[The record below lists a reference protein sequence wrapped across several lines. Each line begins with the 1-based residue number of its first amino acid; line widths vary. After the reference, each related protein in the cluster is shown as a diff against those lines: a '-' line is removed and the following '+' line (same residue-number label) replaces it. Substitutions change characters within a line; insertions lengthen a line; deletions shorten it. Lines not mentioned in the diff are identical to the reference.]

1 MREKLQAARS
11 KAESALLRDV
21 PTPRP
26 RRLRSPRER
35 ETETEFGTEPST
47 EVQGTQ
53 QEDDTRSYS
62 RIKLRDS
69 VRKIKSKPQPPAG
82 FPSAEEA
89 YNFFTFNFD
98 PEPEEPEG
106 KPAVKGGDGA
116 HQEEAEGE
124 GAHTRE
130 REKKTEEEEL
140 LDGKDAEDF
149 LLGLDPTAHDFVA
162 VRAAEYKSAHLQLQ
176 KEKEILFTP
185 SRLTV
190 PTYKKL
196 PENIQPR
203 FLEDEG
209 LYIGARPEVARTNEN
224 IMENRLLIQEP
235 ERKWFGDDGRILALP
250 SPIKPFPSRPSL
262 STQERSPKAE
272 LETLYK
278 KAEKYVHS
286 RQHMIA
292 SGEPPGNFQ
301 LDIDIS
307 GLIFTHH
314 PCFSREHV
322 LASKLAQ
329 LYDQYLA
336 RQQRN
341 KTKFLTDKLQ
351 ALRRAVETSL
361 NPEKPHQSLDTTQK
375 TINEYKSEIRQTRKL
390 RDAEQEKDRTLLKTI
405 IKVWKEMKSLREFQR
420 FTNNRVIYFG
430 LEQLLAVPSKSPTC
444 SQLKI
449 PF

>member
-26 RRLRSPRER
+26 RRLRSPSREK

-47 EVQGTQ
+47 EVQDTQ
-53 QEDDTRSYS
+53 KEDDTKSYS
-62 RIKLRDS
+62 RIKFRDS
-69 VRKIKSKPQPPAG
+69 VRKIKSKPQLPPG

-98 PEPEEPEG
+98 PEPEESEEKSP
-106 KPAVKGGDGA
+106 VKGGERA
-116 HQEEAEGE
+116 HHEDQEGE
-124 GAHTRE
+124 EGTQAQE
-130 REKKTEEEEL
+130 RAKKTEEEEL
-140 LDGKDAEDF
+140 LNGKDAEDF

-162 VRAAEYKSAHLQLQ
+162 VRAAEYKSARIQLQ

-235 ERKWFGDDGRILALP
+235 GSKWFGDDGRILALP

-262 STQERSPKAE
+262 TTREQSPKAG

-286 RQHMIA
+286 RQHMIG
-292 SGEPPGNFQ
+292 SGDPPGNFQ

-341 KTKFLTDKLQ
+341 KTKFLTDKVLVFSVLV
-351 ALRRAVETSL
+351 ADGAGS
-361 NPEKPHQSLDTTQK
+361 SD
-375 TINEYKSEIRQTRKL
+375 
-390 RDAEQEKDRTLLKTI
+390 
-405 IKVWKEMKSLREFQR
+405 
-420 FTNNRVIYFG
+420 
-430 LEQLLAVPSKSPTC
+430 
-444 SQLKI
+444 
-449 PF
+449 

>member
-1 MREKLQAARS
+1 MRERMREKLQAAR
-11 KAESALLRDV
+11 
-21 PTPRP
+21 
-26 RRLRSPRER
+26 
-35 ETETEFGTEPST
+35 
-47 EVQGTQ
+47 
-53 QEDDTRSYS
+53 
-62 RIKLRDS
+62 
-69 VRKIKSKPQPPAG
+69 PPPG

-98 PEPEEPEG
+98 PEPEELEG
-106 KPAVKGGDGA
+106 KTQVKGGSRT
-116 HQEEAEGE
+116 HQEDQEGE
-124 GAHTRE
+124 EAHAQE
-130 REKKTEEEEL
+130 RAKKTEEEEL
-140 LDGKDAEDF
+140 LNGKDAEDF
-149 LLGLDPTAHDFVA
+149 LLGLDPTGHDFVS
-162 VRAAEYKSAHLQLQ
+162 VRAAEYQSAHVRLQ

-196 PENIQPR
+196 PENVQPR

-235 ERKWFGDDGRILALP
+235 GRKWFGDDGRILALP

-262 STQERSPKAE
+262 STQEQSTKAE

-278 KAEKYVHS
+278 KAVKYVHS
-286 RQHMIA
+286 RQHMIG
-292 SGEPPGNFQ
+292 SGDPPGNFQ

-307 GLIFTHH
+307 GLIFSHH

-341 KTKFLTDKLQ
+341 KTKFLTDK
-351 ALRRAVETSL
+351 
-361 NPEKPHQSLDTTQK
+361 
-375 TINEYKSEIRQTRKL
+375 
-390 RDAEQEKDRTLLKTI
+390 
-405 IKVWKEMKSLREFQR
+405 
-420 FTNNRVIYFG
+420 
-430 LEQLLAVPSKSPTC
+430 
-444 SQLKI
+444 
-449 PF
+449 